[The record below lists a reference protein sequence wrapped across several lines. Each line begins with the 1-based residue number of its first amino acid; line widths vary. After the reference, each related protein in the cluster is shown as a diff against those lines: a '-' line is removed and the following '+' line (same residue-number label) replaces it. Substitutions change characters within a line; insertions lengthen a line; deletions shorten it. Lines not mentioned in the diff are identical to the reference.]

1 MNRFKTIKSLLMNAP
16 ISLTM
21 SFVAQAVNISK
32 GRMPG
37 FQWGS
42 MAVSFLFS
50 FAIAFLIAYF
60 LPTDELGFR
69 LAEKCGANRGT
80 WKYDIL
86 VNLVVNTIFCVIMTV
101 VMHAF
106 TACLLG
112 GQPLSTI
119 PGGFAEMIL
128 PVWICC
134 FIVSLLTQRPAI
146 RLAKKICGTQ
156 AP

>member
-1 MNRFKTIKSLLMNAP
+1 MNRFKVIKSLLMNAP

-21 SFVAQAVNISK
+21 SFVAQTVNISK

-37 FQWGS
+37 FEWGS
-42 MAVSFLFS
+42 MAVSFAFS
-50 FAIAFLIAYF
+50 YFVAFLIAYF

-69 LAEKCGANRGT
+69 FAEKCGAKRGT
-80 WKYDIL
+80 WTYDIL
-86 VNLVVNTIFCVIMTV
+86 VNLVVNTIFCTLMTV
-101 VMHAF
+101 IMHAF

-119 PGGFAEMIL
+119 PGGFLEMIG

-134 FIVSLLTQRPAI
+134 YVVSLLTQRPSLKA
-146 RLAKKICGTQ
+146 AKKICGM
-156 AP
+156 A